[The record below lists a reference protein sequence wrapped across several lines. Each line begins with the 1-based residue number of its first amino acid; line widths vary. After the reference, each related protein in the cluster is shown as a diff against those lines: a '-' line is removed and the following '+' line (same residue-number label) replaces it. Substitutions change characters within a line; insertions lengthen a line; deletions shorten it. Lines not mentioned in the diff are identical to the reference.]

1 MSRKSFFFKRSDMK
15 KIILLTVL
23 LFAWFAHAQKDF
35 SHYRLVYPIGE
46 DPNIR
51 WISSYRPEEKI
62 LFEANPNVRFSFYNN
77 IIKRFINE
85 VQDAEG
91 NPLKGFLKHPQA
103 YYIAVRPQ
111 FRMYNDN
118 SKPVKMPSY
127 RVLFGTQHLFNIES
141 SEQRKKYV
149 GFSLESGHYSNG
161 QSGCSFCGDFDDAT
175 AECDSVYNTITD
187 DTNLSALLN
196 RKNGNYSTNMTEL
209 ILNYRTYRLDQVEF
223 KPKSMH
229 SFNLG
234 VTLYHNLFFG
244 LFDFGGY
251 TQEDIEIYGH
261 WRFMPSYEY
270 MRVMTK
276 KGARLTFKDNI
287 EIIEGAHAQVQPL
300 RNEVMLTYYPFPNIK
315 EFGFF
320 TSYIYGHD
328 NYNFRFV
335 DSGHQFSVGMSWSQF
350 PDFPGTSK
358 LH

>member
-1 MSRKSFFFKRSDMK
+1 MK
-15 KIILLTVL
+15 KIICSLLFLLTL
-23 LFAWFAHAQKDF
+23 TAQAQKDF
-35 SHYRLVYPIGE
+35 SNYRLVYPIGE

-51 WISSYRPEEKI
+51 WMSSYRPEEKI

-77 IIKRFINE
+77 IVKRLIDE
-85 VQDAEG
+85 VQDEDG

-111 FRMYNDN
+111 FRMYDDA

-141 SEQRKKYV
+141 NEQRKKYV

-161 QSGCSFCGDFDDAT
+161 QSGCSFCDDFDDAT
-175 AECDSVYNTITD
+175 AQCDSVYRTITD

-196 RKNGNYSTNMTEL
+196 RTSGNYSTNMTEL
-209 ILNYRTYRLDQVEF
+209 ILNYRTYHLDAVDF
-223 KPKSMH
+223 KPKAMH

-234 VTLYHNLFFG
+234 VTLYHNRFFG

-251 TQEDIEIYGH
+251 TKEDIAIYGH
-261 WRFMPSYEY
+261 WRFLPSYEY
-270 MRVMTK
+270 MRVVTS
-276 KGARLTFKDNI
+276 KGARLTVKENL
-287 EIIEGAHAQVQPL
+287 EIIQGAHPHVEPF
-300 RNEVMLTYYPFPNIK
+300 RNELMLTYYPFPKIK

-320 TSYIYGHD
+320 MSYIYGYD

-335 DSGHQFSVGMSWSQF
+335 DSGHQFSLGMSWSQF
-350 PDFPGTSK
+350 PDFPGTVK
-358 LH
+358 LN